1 VLLEVGVTTQT
12 RVLYI
17 LPVGHE
23 DPVEKAECIVYIQ
36 YWMWESMFLEVCED
50 AEADLKKTSRSS
62 GVPDNVW

>member
-1 VLLEVGVTTQT
+1 VLHLIHCAGLYISVLLEVGVTTQT

-36 YWMWESMFLEVCED
+36 Y
-50 AEADLKKTSRSS
+50 
-62 GVPDNVW
+62 